1 MIINFYKLFLI
12 IIFYEIFFI
21 ITNILIMDK
30 RYDEINY
37 YIYDKIQKYNSRF
50 SEFKKTLDSQDK
62 IVKKTCA
69 KSVKKN
75 IKNDP
80 KKYAQKLVDLTNKN
94 EESTEES
101 ESETN
106 NEKKM
111 LGGDVENYDDDDV
124 NDYDDSVKITE
135 IITEEENIENN
146 SYNNLVIGVTIAF
159 CLYLMAFIILG
170 YMDQDYYDMTIFKP
184 IRFFLQFIKKKTR

>member
-1 MIINFYKLFLI
+1 
-12 IIFYEIFFI
+12 
-21 ITNILIMDK
+21 MDK

-37 YIYDKIQKYNSRF
+37 YIYDKIEKYNKRF
-50 SEFKKTLDSQDK
+50 DEFKKTLDSQDK
-62 IVKKTCA
+62 IVKKKCA
-69 KSVKKN
+69 KSVKQN

-111 LGGDVENYDDDDV
+111 LGGDVENYDDDSS
-124 NDYDDSVKITE
+124 DDDENSVKITE
-135 IITEEENIENN
+135 IITEEEDIKNN
-146 SYNNLVIGVTIAF
+146 SYNTLVIGITIAF
-159 CLYLMAFIILG
+159 SLYLLAFIILG
-170 YMDQDYYDMTIFKP
+170 YIDQDYYDMLIFKP
-184 IRFFLQFIKKKTR
+184 LRFLLQFIKKKPDEE